1 MATDGYYV
9 LKRGSSTK
17 ICKKKQMMV
26 HDISR
31 KQKTSRLPSARSG
44 VHLGGDG
51 RVQILKFMFLLLH
64 LGTLDPGS
72 WPADWPAGPETM
84 EDMAGRKTH
93 KKKNVDMANCTVLH
107 LSLVVHVVLTSS
119 TEDIVEAKTQRSLTL
134 KIAFQSR
141 MWLVVEG
148 TPVTKGERYPH
159 SSIMHITPGGCV
171 SRFATRT

>member
-1 MATDGYYV
+1 MTYPAENEQAAQVMIAIQWY
-9 LKRGSSTK
+9 R
-17 ICKKKQMMV
+17 
-26 HDISR
+26 
-31 KQKTSRLPSARSG
+31 G

-64 LGTLDPGS
+64 LGTWGP
-72 WPADWPAGPETM
+72 PAAGPERPWM
-84 EDMAGRKTH
+84 KGRGEKQ
-93 KKKNVDMANCTVLH
+93 KKSEPGELHSATVLRLFGSACGAH
-107 LSLVVHVVLTSS
+107 IFDSS
-119 TEDIVEAKTQRSLTL
+119 TEDIVETKTQRSLTL

-171 SRFATRT
+171 SRFATRTW